1 MNFTKNEVKV
11 YNNSELM
18 LYQEVHLEL
27 LISELSEIN
36 SLLTLFYKNEVKS
49 KLHNKQQKYAKYE
62 AKLMEK
68 IKNSKRLLKNTK
80 IRLNNNISKCLA
92 NDSQNV

>member
-11 YNNSELM
+11 YNKSELM

-49 KLHNKQQKYAKYE
+49 KLHNKQQKYVWIKKYV
-62 AKLMEK
+62 ASK
-68 IKNSKRLLKNTK
+68 IL
-80 IRLNNNISKCLA
+80 
-92 NDSQNV
+92 

>member
-18 LYQEVHLEL
+18 LYQRVHLEL
-27 LISELSEIN
+27 LVSELSEIN
-36 SLLTLFYKNEVKS
+36 SLLTLFYKNEMQS
-49 KLHNKQQKYAKYE
+49 KLYNKQQKYEKYK

-80 IRLNNNISKCLA
+80 IRLNNNINKCLA
-92 NDSQNV
+92 

>member
-1 MNFTKNEVKV
+1 MNFSKNEVKV
-11 YNNSELM
+11 YNNSELA
-18 LYQEVHLEL
+18 LYQEVHLQL

-36 SLLTLFYKNEVKS
+36 SLLTLFYKNEVQS
-49 KLHNKQQKYAKYE
+49 KLHNKQKKYEKYE
-62 AKLMEK
+62 ARLMEK
-68 IKNSKRLLKNTK
+68 IKNCKRLLKNTK